1 MIDIV
6 KAVSG
11 VDFPVVLSPRRPG
24 DPAAIVAQ
32 ADRIRAELGWRPR
45 HEDLREI
52 VTQALNWE
60 RSLKTRNLI

>member
-1 MIDIV
+1 VIDIV

-24 DPAAIVAQ
+24 DPAAIVAK
-32 ADRIRAELGWRPR
+32 ADRIRAELGWQPR

-60 RSLKTRNLI
+60 RSLKTRNLV